1 MDNVFM
7 IHLDDYI
14 RHIDEKLELYAM
26 LRQLEDA
33 IGKLPECRST
43 AEARRRMAAF
53 SPKLKELWG
62 GWNIPRRYL
71 VSGELDDLC
80 DVMDD
85 ELMEPED
92 AGYFSEGSDI
102 RAGENTIPE
111 LADHELLLAL
121 MGTADKLYDNYAA
134 LIELARRQLRRCE
147 Q

>member
-53 SPKLKELWG
+53 SPKLKELWE

-92 AGYFSEGSDI
+92 AQD
-102 RAGENTIPE
+102 
-111 LADHELLLAL
+111 LLSFYLQ
-121 MGTADKLYDNYAA
+121 GW
-134 LIELARRQLRRCE
+134 
-147 Q
+147 